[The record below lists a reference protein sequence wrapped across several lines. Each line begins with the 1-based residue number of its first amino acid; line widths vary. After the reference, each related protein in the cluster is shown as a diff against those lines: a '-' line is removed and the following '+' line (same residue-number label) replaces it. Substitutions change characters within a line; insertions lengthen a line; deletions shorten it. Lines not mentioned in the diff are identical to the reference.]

1 MNIFF
6 LSFVFWEIR
15 VSLTKLLLVMFR
27 EIRRWRKN
35 YFINNFGFS
44 HIRSGNKGSDLL
56 QVHSV

>member
-44 HIRSGNKGSDLL
+44 HIRSGN
-56 QVHSV
+56 